1 MIAFPNPSA
10 SNTGFQVFPA
20 DTLLVMWARRSQS
33 LPLYISGTS
42 SNPTAHSSAAIMPL
56 ITTSAHR
63 HEHIGISMLVFRTC
77 RSAQTLIEVKSIHT
91 VAPILPDAIVMHFSI
106 ATFDAQD
113 RKNASNISIFKPQYS
128 CIGVLLSL
136 SNGIEDG

>member
-1 MIAFPNPSA
+1 MIMIAFPNPSA
-10 SNTGFQVFPA
+10 SNTGLQVFPA

-42 SNPTAHSSAAIMPL
+42 SNPTVHSSAAIMPL

-77 RSAQTLIEVKSIHT
+77 RSAQTLIEVKSIYT
-91 VAPILPDAIVMHFSI
+91 VAPILPDAIVMQFLHRHVRRAGSEKRVEYKHFQ
-106 ATFDAQD
+106 APVFVHRRA
-113 RKNASNISIFKPQYS
+113 F
-128 CIGVLLSL
+128 VV
-136 SNGIEDG
+136 E